1 MNKRRL
7 YGFLRS
13 ISFDELLSYGTF
25 CDECSKFPKKS
36 NLGQGL
42 QALHFFFFFNSVGLQ
57 INIKVIYIENNFKM
71 HFNTFISYFQY
82 LLQKM
87 IPIHD
92 LK

>member
-1 MNKRRL
+1 MVSYDLFLSTSYYPMGHFVMNVAN
-7 YGFLRS
+7 FLRS
-13 ISFDELLSYGTF
+13 QIWAKD
-25 CDECSKFPKKS
+25 CKPCI
-36 NLGQGL
+36 
-42 QALHFFFFFNSVGLQ
+42 FFFFFNSVGLQ